1 MSDMSDI
8 LDILD
13 ILDIQPVKYLRC
25 LRHFRHIQT
34 LSDTFRQI
42 SCFRK
47 IAKLLMYNNLNGFAI
62 DGTTAKRTR
71 VQQGINMAVLE

>member
-47 IAKLLMYNNLNGFAI
+47 IVKLLMLL
-62 DGTTAKRTR
+62 DGGGKRCWR
-71 VQQGINMAVLE
+71 GDKCE